1 MQSCFHQ
8 LLSRFGH
15 LDSRIAHE
23 PQHSVVEFS
32 GTSQIAGCQRNMI
45 DTAAGHSTPP
55 KKVPTARLPVTD
67 HVRRLTDR
75 PQAPGLLE
83 NTDDKINSKNARPKA
98 HRLLIVLHFQ
108 YAWRA
113 SRVSQ

>member
-45 DTAAGHSTPP
+45 DTAAGHSAPP
-55 KKVPTARLPVTD
+55 KEISIARSRIKCPILNAEESEWGSPLSSGGQGSARATD
-67 HVRRLTDR
+67 STRPSPLRDCALT
-75 PQAPGLLE
+75 
-83 NTDDKINSKNARPKA
+83 
-98 HRLLIVLHFQ
+98 V
-108 YAWRA
+108 
-113 SRVSQ
+113 